1 MEILFLIVGIFGA
14 CICIVTMVAPIVMYE
29 WRRRKLR
36 ENEKKSMV
44 LFEESVPLVMAVTRV
59 ENLIYIDVI
68 RVDKSQ
74 TVCTVKLPDG
84 QAAELVQNI
93 VERLSA

>member
-1 MEILFLIVGIFGA
+1 MENFLLIVF
-14 CICIVTMVAPIVMYE
+14 IVAVSFCMFIMMLPLIMYE
-29 WRRRKLR
+29 WRQRKLR

-44 LFEESVPLVMAVTRV
+44 LFEESVPLTVVVSRI

-68 RVDKSQ
+68 RLDKSQ
-74 TVCTVKLPDG
+74 TVCTVKLPDS